1 MGSLS
6 LNVLSSIVQKLLSK
20 LRIPLYPYA
29 EPNTTYLS
37 YLQKGR
43 FAYYEVNRET
53 GSLESIEFVKKPPRV
68 VSGPLHED
76 EEGGDDERGE
86 ECRRNSV
93 NKQEV

>member
-6 LNVLSSIVQKLLSK
+6 VNVLSSIVQKLLSK

-37 YLQKGR
+37 FLQQGCIT
-43 FAYYEVNRET
+43 YYEVDPET
-53 GSLESIEFVKKPPRV
+53 EALESIEFVKKPPRV

-76 EEGGDDERGE
+76 EEVCDDERGE